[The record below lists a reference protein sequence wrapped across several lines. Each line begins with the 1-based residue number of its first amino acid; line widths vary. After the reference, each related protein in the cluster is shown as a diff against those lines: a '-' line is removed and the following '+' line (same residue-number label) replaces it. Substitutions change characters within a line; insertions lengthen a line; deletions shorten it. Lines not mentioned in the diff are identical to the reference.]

1 MTNRPNTSNDALLLE
16 AIFKSAIDGIIVIN
30 ARGII
35 EMVNQA
41 AADLFRYPA
50 EEMIGRNV
58 NMIVPSPHHN
68 NHDQYIKRYLQ
79 TGERKIIGIGR
90 EVEGKRKD
98 GSLFPLR
105 LSISE
110 LRIGSDRKFTGI
122 IHDLSEQKEAQ
133 KALEKEKEKA
143 QMYFDLASTFNFILD
158 RDGHIVQANQAAL
171 DFVGLEGSEIIGKLW
186 VNLVIPMPL
195 PHPEINFTAMASGER
210 PFISF
215 FESQAQDHEGTQHF
229 FAWYNNI
236 LYDAQGQT
244 SGFILSGT
252 DITRRRIMEMELEDR
267 VEQRT
272 EELANAVNKL
282 LAINQKLEFEIQERR
297 TAVDALQKKEIELRK
312 AYEKEMELNQL
323 KSRFVSMASHEFR
336 TPLATI
342 QSSADL
348 IEVYEK
354 GDQQPQRLKHIR
366 RIRSAV
372 SHLNNMLNDL
382 LSLSRLE
389 EGKIQTEC
397 VSFNLKGFCSSLM
410 GEVDG
415 LLKPGQSILH
425 TQPIPDQVIQTDRK
439 LLTNILLNLLSNAI
453 KYSAEESTVH
463 FDVQLAGNQLE
474 LIVRDSG
481 IGIPREDQ
489 THLFSRFFR
498 ARNVENI
505 KGTGLGLHIVKHYV
519 DLLEGKIGFQ
529 SEEGK
534 GTTFRIQ
541 IPLRPATPEAESL

>member
-1 MTNRPNTSNDALLLE
+1 MTNKPEASDDALLLE
-16 AIFKSAIDGIIVIN
+16 AIFRSAIDGIIVIN
-30 ARGII
+30 ARGTM
-35 EMVNQA
+35 EMVNPA
-41 AADLFRYPA
+41 AANLFLYSE

-58 NMIVPSPHHN
+58 NLIVPHPHHDD
-68 NHDQYIKRYLQ
+68 HDQYINRYLQ

-90 EVEGKRKD
+90 EVEGKRKN

-110 LRIGSDRKFTGI
+110 LRIGGDRKFTGI
-122 IHDLSEQKEAQ
+122 IHDLSEQKAAQ

-143 QMYFDLASTFNFILD
+143 QMYFDLASTYNFILD
-158 RDGHIVQANQAAL
+158 REGLIVQANRAAL
-171 DFVGLEGSEIIGKLW
+171 EFVGLEEEEMIGKPW
-186 VNLVIPMPL
+186 VSLVIPMPL
-195 PHPEINFTAMASGER
+195 PHPEINFKAMASGER

-215 FESQAQDHEGTQHF
+215 FESQAQDYEGSQHF

-236 LYDAQGQT
+236 LYDSQGQT

-252 DITRRRIMEMELEDR
+252 NITRRRIMEMELEDR

-282 LAINQKLEFEIQERR
+282 LTINQKLEFEIQERR
-297 TAVDALQKKEIELRK
+297 AAVDALQKKEVELRK

-348 IEVYEK
+348 IEAYEK

-389 EGKIQTEC
+389 EGKIKPEY
-397 VSFNLKGFCSSLM
+397 VPFNLKSFCSNLM

-415 LLKPGQSILH
+415 LLKPGQAILH
-425 TQPIPDQVIQTDRK
+425 TQSIPDQMILTDKK

-453 KYSAEESTVH
+453 KYSGEGTTVH
-463 FDVQLAGNQLE
+463 CDILLEGNQLD
-474 LIVRDSG
+474 LVIRDNG
-481 IGIPREDQ
+481 IGIPQEDQ

-519 DLLEGKIGFQ
+519 DLLEGDIEFQ

-534 GTTFRIQ
+534 GTTFRIR
-541 IPLRPATPEAESL
+541 IPLRQPPAEAGSI